1 MQEPQGVY
9 LEGDGF
15 GDDEDYG
22 DEGDEEP
29 VLAIENWTNNSI
41 TFIYTLYIYFNY
53 KLSSDQ

>member
-15 GDDEDYG
+15 GDDEDDYG

-29 VLAIENWTNNSI
+29 VLAIEN
-41 TFIYTLYIYFNY
+41 
-53 KLSSDQ
+53 